1 MVFSFVYCFC
11 CFSILAFVSLFI
23 RCYTLLVETLTFGFL
38 SLVLFILCWLLVSFY
53 DPSFSGVGML
63 VVLPARVPEGL
74 LPEPLALLL
83 SAILRG
89 RFGSLDGPVLVIY
102 LTNF

>member
-23 RCYTLLVETLTFGFL
+23 RCFTLLVETLTCGVL
-38 SLVLFILCWLLVSFY
+38 SLVLFILCWLLVCFS

-63 VVLPARVPEGL
+63 VVIPARVPEGL

-83 SAILRG
+83 SAILCSC
-89 RFGSLDGPVLVIY
+89 FGSLDGPV
-102 LTNF
+102 